1 MQYLNPNLPR
11 WTGKGPLRLNE
22 FCQRVLSCGNIG
34 TFLPE
39 KIKLYR
45 DSLLLTPS
53 FMGIHTLLY
62 KKKFYKKFSLKTP
75 KTLKYLKKSPASNA
89 WAAILKNDEISSIKV
104 IKWFSIFYL
113 KFLTV
118 LLINGSSILFTKH
131 GKIKRRKLWD
141 VYPC

>member
-1 MQYLNPNLPR
+1 MNFVKGCCHVAILVHSYL
-11 WTGKGPLRLNE
+11 KK
-22 FCQRVLSCGNIG
+22 LSFTEIHCCSH
-34 TFLPE
+34 LVSWA
-39 KIKLYR
+39 Y
-45 DSLLLTPS
+45 
-53 FMGIHTLLY
+53 IHTLLY

-89 WAAILKNDEISSIKV
+89 WAAILKNDEISSLKV